1 MKPLVVYV
9 GFAVTCLIFFVVNL
23 IRLKNDDL
31 PYVSC
36 IFAFM
41 SFMAMI
47 INIYLA
53 VMST

>member
-9 GFAVTCLIFFVVNL
+9 GFAVACLIFFIVNL
-23 IRLKNDDL
+23 IRLKNDYL

-36 IFAFM
+36 IFAIL

-47 INIYLA
+47 ISIHLA